1 MFDMW
6 TDFTPAQSKQFQ
18 DEITRSYE
26 YFLKLVAAG
35 RHITVEQADAVAQG
49 RVWTGEQALKIKLVD
64 SLGGLD
70 DAMAAAK
77 GLARLA
83 PDQPVGIIE
92 LPEQPGLLQSLTR
105 GKMVASITQRP
116 AARIVAPVIEL
127 IRLALSGH
135 AIFSAA
141 YCPVV
146 PML

>member
-18 DEITRSYE
+18 DDIQRNYQ

-49 RVWTGEQALKIKLVD
+49 RVWTGEQAIKLKLVD

-70 DAMAAAK
+70 DAVAAAK
-77 GLARLA
+77 GLARIA
-83 PDQPVGIIE
+83 PDQQVGIIE
-92 LPEQPGLLQSLTR
+92 LPEQPGLLQSLSK
-105 GKMVASITQRP
+105 GKMSALFTQRP
-116 AARIVAPVIEL
+116 AAQLVEPVIEL
-127 IRLALSGH
+127 IHAALSGH

>member
-1 MFDMW
+1 MW
-6 TDFTPAQSKQFQ
+6 TDFTPAQSRQFQ
-18 DEITRSYE
+18 DEIVRDYQ

-49 RVWTGEQALKIKLVD
+49 RVWTGAQALKIKLVD
-64 SLGGLD
+64 SLGGFD

-83 PDQPVGIIE
+83 PDQPVSVIE
-92 LPEQPGLLQSLTR
+92 LPEQPGLLQTLSS
-105 GKMVASITQRP
+105 GKMVAALTQRP
-116 AARIVAPVIEL
+116 STQIVEPLIDL
-127 IRLALSGH
+127 IRVALSGH